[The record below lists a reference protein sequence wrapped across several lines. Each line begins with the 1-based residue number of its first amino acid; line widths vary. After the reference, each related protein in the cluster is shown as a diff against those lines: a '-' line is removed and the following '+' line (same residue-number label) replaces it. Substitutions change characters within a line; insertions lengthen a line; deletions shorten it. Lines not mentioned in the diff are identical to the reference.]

1 PLHDALPISPASSS
15 GCGAATPAV
24 EARTAIEKMVAIR
37 IRRFTVDL
45 RMLQQG
51 SGWAYLECSMRN
63 SSDPEGLS
71 RSGGSCFARHFFQA
85 VPGPRRRG
93 FAEGLL
99 GEHLKTGSPGD
110 PRRKR

>member
-1 PLHDALPISPASSS
+1 MEFPRGSFVCTKTACRPPAPSS

-71 RSGGSCFARHFFQA
+71 RSGGSCFARHFLQA
-85 VPGPRRRG
+85 VTIGGRRYG
-93 FAEGLL
+93 VL
-99 GEHLKTGSPGD
+99 S
-110 PRRKR
+110 